1 MKPENRPKWSLQ
13 RVYFLRL
20 WYLVVQETALEKC
33 QQENT
38 NLQTTVKNKEEE
50 VLNVYFNIISRDANE
65 VEV

>member
-20 WYLVVQETALEKC
+20 WYLVQETALEKC

-38 NLQTTVKNKEEE
+38 SLQTTVKNKEEE